1 MELRL
6 RNETKV
12 SDRHHR
18 QPPKIQSESHF
29 VSHNMAAPLS
39 IIKPAGVIDGIQANQ
54 LRHQVGE
61 LLASG
66 NNFVMLDLADV
77 NFIDSSGLSAMI
89 IALKMLRIAGGDL
102 YLCSIAEPVQNLLK
116 MTRMDRLFEN
126 LDPLS
131 QLIDFRKPEVVTEKL
146 LK

>member
-1 MELRL
+1 
-6 RNETKV
+6 
-12 SDRHHR
+12 
-18 QPPKIQSESHF
+18 
-29 VSHNMAAPLS
+29 MAAPLS

-102 YLCSIAEPVQNLLK
+102 YLCSIAEPVQNLLR

-126 LDPLS
+126 LDPL
-131 QLIDFRKPEVVTEKL
+131 
-146 LK
+146 

>member
-1 MELRL
+1 
-6 RNETKV
+6 
-12 SDRHHR
+12 
-18 QPPKIQSESHF
+18 
-29 VSHNMAAPLS
+29 
-39 IIKPAGVIDGIQANQ
+39 
-54 LRHQVGE
+54 